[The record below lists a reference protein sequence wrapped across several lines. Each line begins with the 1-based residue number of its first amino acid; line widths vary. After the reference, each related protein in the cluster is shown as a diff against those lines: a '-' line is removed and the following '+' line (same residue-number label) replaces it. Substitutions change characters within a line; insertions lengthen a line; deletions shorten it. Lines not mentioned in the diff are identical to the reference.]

1 LVRIWE
7 SKATVVANSLFQRV
21 RDIRR
26 HVWRVF
32 PAYLNSIMTRR
43 KVMKRNVVV
52 SVAVTLGLV
61 SLSAYAFQ
69 SGSLTGEL
77 VPLSAATRTIQI
89 EAKTEYVN
97 VTEHETVEFQANGH
111 AFAISFAGG
120 SPVFDLNQLA
130 PSGALDHKVKV
141 YVAPDLRYLS

>member
-1 LVRIWE
+1 M
-7 SKATVVANSLFQRV
+7 QRN
-21 RDIRR
+21 
-26 HVWRVF
+26 
-32 PAYLNSIMTRR
+32 L
-43 KVMKRNVVV
+43 VV

-69 SGSLTGEL
+69 SHNLSGEL

-89 EAKTEYVN
+89 EARTKYVN
-97 VTEHETVEFQANGH
+97 VTEHETVKFEAGGH

-130 PSGALDHKVKV
+130 PAGALDHTVRV
-141 YVAPDLRYLS
+141 YVAPDPQYLT